1 MNDVVVSALVGLGT
15 GFLVGNMTSKE
26 SSDSNQDALNLQR
39 SINEAL
45 ISSIKYEE
53 TIKKL
58 KEDLLLV
65 ENSGPTNDFLKLQ
78 LTDLQ
83 DNYDM
88 LMNYARSKIP
98 DLPTSFVVAE
108 TPVEG
113 LHFNPNLVYDR
124 SKPDRN
130 IALVN
135 GVISVKGVRNFKVP
149 VYVVEAGVLHELK
162 THANASLSSRILQLT
177 TADTSCQLKIGAN
190 EKVMN
195 PGGALVSPV
204 AEPLLLVEFDKSVDL
219 TILLN
224 NIVVGYSRSNNNAR
238 WDVHP
243 SGFVGLYRKNIL
255 AFKMFCI
262 SDHSNY
268 YLANLVLKALVNSQ
282 QLPVLSV
289 TVVDSLSAS
298 IPKYSGVVHNDMTAS
313 YKLANKS
320 VNFE

>member
-1 MNDVVVSALVGLGT
+1 MNDAVVSALVGLGT
-15 GFLVGNMTSKE
+15 GFLVGNRTSKE
-26 SSDSNQDALNLQR
+26 NSDLNQDALNLQR

-45 ISSIKYEE
+45 ISSIKYEA

-78 LTDLQ
+78 LADLQ

-113 LHFNPNLVYDR
+113 LHFNPNLVFDR
-124 SKPDRN
+124 SKSDRN
-130 IALVN
+130 ITLVN
-135 GVISVKGVRNFKVP
+135 GVISIKGVRNFKVP

-162 THANASLSSRILQLT
+162 SHANSSLSSRILQLT
-177 TADTSCQLKIGAN
+177 TGDASCQLKIGPN
-190 EKVMN
+190 EKIMN
-195 PGGALVSPV
+195 PAGAIVNPV

-219 TILLN
+219 VSLLN
-224 NIVVGYSRSNNNAR
+224 NIVIGYSRSISNAR
-238 WDVHP
+238 WDVFS
-243 SGFVGLYRKNIL
+243 SGFVGLYRRNIL
-255 AFKMFCI
+255 AFKAFCI
-262 SDHSNY
+262 YDYQNY

-289 TVVDSLSAS
+289 TVVDSLSAT
-298 IPKYSGVVHNDMTAS
+298 IPIYSGVVNNFMTAS

-320 VNFE
+320 VVFE

>member
-177 TADTSCQLKIGAN
+177 TADTSCQLKIGVN

>member
-15 GFLVGNMTSKE
+15 GFLVGNKTSKE

-45 ISSIKYEE
+45 ISSIKYED

-78 LTDLQ
+78 LADLQ

-113 LHFNPNLVYDR
+113 LHFNPNLVFDR

-177 TADTSCQLKIGAN
+177 TADASCQLKISAN
-190 EKVMN
+190 EKIMN
-195 PGGALVSPV
+195 PGGSLVDPV

-224 NIVVGYSRSNNNAR
+224 NIVVGYSRSNGNAR

-262 SDHSNY
+262 YDSLNY

-282 QLPVLSV
+282 QLPVLSA

-298 IPKYSGVVHNDMTAS
+298 IPLYSGVVHNNMTAS

-320 VNFE
+320 VDFV